1 MIRLSTAHAKAR
13 LSETVDDK
21 DAKAAAEV
29 LRFAMFQEVIKAK
42 KNKRRRV
49 VENDD
54 ESEEDES
61 EEEEASEEPTAM
73 EEDDEMRENDS

>member
-13 LSETVDDK
+13 LSETVDDR

-29 LRFAMFQEVIKAK
+29 LRYAMFQEVIKPK
-42 KNKRRRV
+42 KTKRRKM

-54 ESEEDES
+54 EES
-61 EEEEASEEPTAM
+61 DDEEEIEEEPTAM
-73 EEDDEMRENDS
+73 EEDVEMEET

>member
-29 LRFAMFQEVIKAK
+29 LRFAMFQEVIKVK

-49 VENDD
+49 VESDD